1 MILKSFLLG
10 NLLSLC
16 MKIINSVVVVGLYY
30 GFLTTFSIGPSY
42 LFLLRARVME
52 EGTEKEVS
60 ATTGFITGQLM
71 MFISIYYAPLHL
83 ALGRPHTITVLV
95 LPYLLFHFFWNNHKN
110 LFDYGSTTRNSMRNL
125 SIQCVF
131 LNNLIFQ
138 LFNHFILPSS
148 TLTRLV
154 NIYMFRCNNKMLFVT
169 SSFVGWLIG
178 HILFMKWVGLVLFWI
193 RQNHSIRSNK
203 YFVAE
208 LRNSMAR
215 IFSILLFITCVY
227 YLGRMPSPIFTKKLK
242 EKEEKEEKEEWEEGE
257 EEKEN
262 PDKIDKTEEIQVNG
276 KEKTKDEF
284 HKDSPVYENYY
295 LDTHQDNWELGI
307 LKEDQNE
314 KTHFRFEKP
323 LVTFLFDYKRWNH
336 PLRYIENGRFE
347 HAVRNEISQS
357 QYFFYICPSDGKQI
371 ISFTYPPSLSTFSEM
386 IEAKISLYTTEKL
399 YNEDLYNYW
408 LYTNE
413 QKKYNLRNEL
423 RNRIKVLE
431 KERGSPVLDLLE
443 KRIRLYN
450 DENEQECLSKIHDP
464 FLNGPSRGTIKKL
477 YSNTTNINDLITF
490 AKDSIQIFWINKIHS
505 LLSDN
510 KNYNYFGEFEHQKN
524 LLNRESLLNSIDNSL
539 ISTSLKFLF
548 DVITTDP
555 HDQRTIRN
563 QSVEIEEISN
573 IDNSLISTSKFSFES
588 EPSFDLKKYSVTEQK
603 RVDLES
609 KAKYLKFL
617 FDVIT
622 TDPHDQRTIRNKSVE
637 IEEIRKNLS
646 QKSYKL
652 ISDLEE
658 LNQEDEDED
667 EDAEDS
673 DSTESSGIRSRKA
686 KRVVIYTDNDQNTDS
701 VTSTSNKDQNTDS
714 VTSTNNKDQNT
725 DSVTSTN
732 NTTNNKDQNTYSVT
746 STNNKDQN
754 TYSVTSTN
762 NTTNTS
768 NTSTSDQT
776 ETEELALIRYSQQSD
791 FRRDLIKGS
800 MRAQRRKTVIW
811 KMFQAN
817 VHSPLFF
824 DRRDKTVIFSSFD
837 ISEIKNLFFR
847 NWIGRESELKISDL
861 GLEKE
866 ETKEKEKDEENERI
880 AISETWDNIIFA
892 QAIRGFMLVTQS
904 FLRKYIILPL
914 LIIVKNVGRM
924 LLLQFPEWYEDLKEW
939 NREMHVKCTYNGVQL
954 SETEFPRDWLTDGIQ
969 IKIPLLIIVKNV
981 GRMLLLQFPE
991 WYEDLKEWN
1000 REMHVKCT
1008 YNGVQLSETEFP
1020 RDWLT
1025 DGIQIKILFPFCLK
1039 PWRRSK
1045 VRSTHRDS
1053 TKKKIKKFFFCFL
1066 TIWGMEAELP
1076 FGSPRKRTSFFEPI
1090 GKELERKF
1098 RKVKNRFF
1106 LALRV
1111 LKEIRRGSLQISKEK
1126 KEKTQWVMKII
1137 LVIKRI
1143 IKEFE
1148 KVNPI
1153 LLFELRKVKVDELNE
1168 NEKDSKINNKIH
1180 YESTTLI
1187 RSMNWTNYPL
1197 IEKKM
1202 KDLSDRIITIRNQIK
1217 GITKEKKKRILT
1229 YDDKRLES
1237 QKYIWRILKKNNT
1250 RLIRKLHYFM
1260 KSFIEKVYMD
1270 IVLCTINIPRTRVQL
1285 LFESTKKIKKMSNK
1299 LIYNDETNQEEIDET
1314 NKNTMNFISTIKNS
1328 FSNTNNYLN
1337 NYYDLSFLSQ
1347 TYVFYKLS
1355 QTQLLNKYHLRSVL
1369 QDHGTHHYLKGKIK
1383 DYCITRGIF
1392 DYASRHNK
1400 IKKSKINKWKNWLKG
1415 HSQYNL
1421 SQTKWSRLVP
1431 KKWRNRI
1438 NQRRTVQYQE
1448 PIKLDSYKKDSFLV
1462 DLLMNKKEKEKVKK
1476 HYRYDLLLQ
1485 KYMNCGDKED
1495 SYIYGS
1501 TLQVTRN
1508 GEIPYNFNTPKSNS
1522 FYIWKSTAISN
1533 YLEVKYIIGT
1543 DKNLDRKFFD
1553 CRILQFCLKKNINIE
1568 TWTNARIGA
1577 KIDNIKINKNTKIGT
1592 KKYPTYKEIN
1602 PSNQKKKLFD
1612 WMGRNQKK
1620 LYCNRTIS
1628 YRKSWFLPELVILFD
1643 TYKIKPWIIPIQ
1655 LLLFDSYRNAN
1666 FSYISDINNN
1676 QKNNLELKNSN
1687 QEKNEQQGKRGLGS
1701 DLRQENTKK
1710 DFVQE
1715 DSSQSNIKRYRKKKK
1730 FKSKQNKEAELHLLL
1745 SKYFLFQLRLRDPL
1759 NQTMIN
1765 NIKVYCLLLRLMDP
1779 REISISSIQRGE
1791 MRLDI
1796 MLIQK
1801 DLTLTELIKKGILI
1815 IEPIRLSIKKDGQFF
1830 IYQTISISLVDTNK
1844 DQSKTNRKY
1853 KKKIYVN
1860 KKKNLKNFDGSV
1872 VQHSN
1877 TLVNIEKNNYDFP
1890 VPENLLS
1897 PRRRRELRILISLNS
1912 RNVNVLDKNPIF
1924 CNENKIKNC
1933 RQFFN
1938 EGKYLNTDANIF
1950 MKFKQFLWPNYLLED
1965 LACMN
1970 RYWFD
1975 TNNGSRFSM
1984 LRIHMYPRFIISRI

>member
-242 EKEEKEEKEEWEEGE
+242 ETSEIEEGEEGE

-262 PDKIDKTEEIQVNG
+262 PDKIDKTEEIRVNG

-284 HKDSPVYENYY
+284 HKDSPVYKDYY

-314 KTHFRFEKP
+314 KTYFRFEKP

-336 PLRYIENGRFE
+336 PLRYIKNGRFE
-347 HAVRNEISQS
+347 NAVRNEIS

-464 FLNGPSRGTIKKL
+464 FLNGPYRGIIKKF
-477 YSNTTNINDLITF
+477 YSNTTNTKNLITF
-490 AKDSIQIFWINKIHS
+490 AKDSIKIFWINKIHS
-505 LLSDN
+505 LFSDK
-510 KNYNYFGEFEHQKN
+510 KNSNDFGEFEHQKN
-524 LLNRESLLNSIDNSL
+524 LLNLNRESLLNSIDNSL
-539 ISTSLKFLF
+539 T
-548 DVITTDP
+548 
-555 HDQRTIRN
+555 
-563 QSVEIEEISN
+563 
-573 IDNSLISTSKFSFES
+573 STSKFYFES

-609 KAKYLKFL
+609 QAKYLKFL

-622 TDPHDQRTIRNKSVE
+622 TDPHDQRTIINQSVE
-637 IEEIRKNLS
+637 IEEISKNLS
-646 QKSYKL
+646 RWSYKL
-652 ISDLEE
+652 TSDLEE
-658 LNQEDEDED
+658 QEDEE
-667 EDAEDS
+667 E
-673 DSTESSGIRSRKA
+673 STEDPGIRSRKA

-701 VTSTSNKDQNTDS
+701 VTSTSNN
-714 VTSTNNKDQNT
+714 
-725 DSVTSTN
+725 
-732 NTTNNKDQNTYSVT
+732 
-746 STNNKDQN
+746 
-754 TYSVTSTN
+754 
-762 NTTNTS
+762 S
-768 NTSTSDQT
+768 NSNSDSDQA
-776 ETEELALIRYSQQSD
+776 EEVALIRYSQQSD

-811 KMFQAN
+811 EMFQAN

-824 DRRDKTVIFSSFD
+824 DRMDKTFFFSSFD
-837 ISEIKNLFFR
+837 ISEIKNIIFR
-847 NWIGRESELKISDL
+847 NWIDRESELKISDL
-861 GLEKE
+861 ELEEE
-866 ETKEKEKDEENERI
+866 ETKEKEKDEENEQI
-880 AISETWDNIIFA
+880 AISETWDTIPFA
-892 QAIRGFMLVTQS
+892 QAIRGLMLVTQS
-904 FLRKYIILPL
+904 FIRKYIIL
-914 LIIVKNVGRM
+914 
-924 LLLQFPEWYEDLKEW
+924 
-939 NREMHVKCTYNGVQL
+939 
-954 SETEFPRDWLTDGIQ
+954 
-969 IKIPLLIIVKNV
+969 PLLIIVKNV

-1045 VRSTHRDS
+1045 VRSIHRDS
-1053 TKKKIKKFFFCFL
+1053 MKKKRKKENFGFL
-1066 TIWGMEAELP
+1066 TVWGMEAELP
-1076 FGSPRKRTSFFEPI
+1076 FGSPRKQTSFFEPI

-1098 RKVKNRFF
+1098 RKIKKRFF

-1111 LKEIRRGSLQISKEK
+1111 LKERRRGSLQISKEK
-1126 KEKTQWVMKII
+1126 TRWVMKIV

-1143 IKEFE
+1143 IKELE

-1153 LLFELRKVKVDELNE
+1153 LLFELRKVKVYEPNE
-1168 NEKDSKINNKIH
+1168 NEKDSKINNPIH
-1180 YESTTLI
+1180 HESTTLI

-1217 GITKEKKKRILT
+1217 GITKEKKKKILT

-1237 QKYIWRILKKNNT
+1237 QKYILWIFKKNNT
-1250 RLIRKLHYFM
+1250 RLIRKLNYFM
-1260 KSFIEKVYMD
+1260 KSFIEKVYVD
-1270 IVLCTINIPRTRVQL
+1270 IVLCTINIPRSCAQL
-1285 LFESTKKIKKMSNK
+1285 FFEATKKMINK

-1328 FSNTNNYLN
+1328 NTNNNLN

-1392 DYASRHNK
+1392 DYASRHKK
-1400 IKKSKINKWKNWLKG
+1400 IQKSEIHKWKNWLKG

-1431 KKWRNRI
+1431 KKWRNRV
-1438 NQRRTVQYQE
+1438 NQRRTIQYQE
-1448 PIKLDSYKKDSFLV
+1448 PIKLDSYKKEKDQLIHYVKKDSYLV
-1462 DLLMNKKEKEKVKK
+1462 DLLTNQKEKFKK

-1501 TLQVTRN
+1501 TLQVRKN

-1522 FYIWKSTAISN
+1522 FYILISTAISN

-1543 DKNLDRKFFD
+1543 DKNLDRKFLD

-1577 KIDNIKINKNTKIGT
+1577 KIDNIKINKNTKTGT
-1592 KKYPTYKEIN
+1592 KKYQKMEKKDIPTYKEIN

-1612 WMGRNQKK
+1612 WMGMNQEK
-1620 LYCNRTIS
+1620 LYRNRTIS
-1628 YRKSWFLPELVILFD
+1628 YLKSWFLPELVILFD

-1655 LLLFDSYRNAN
+1655 LLLFDSYRNEN
-1666 FSYISDINNN
+1666 ISQYKSININKKNNPYILYN
-1676 QKNNLELKNSN
+1676 QKEYLELKNSN
-1687 QEKNEQQGKRGLGS
+1687 QEKNEQQGKRDLGS
-1701 DLRQENTKK
+1701 DLR
-1710 DFVQE
+1710 
-1715 DSSQSNIKRYRKKKK
+1715 KKKK
-1730 FKSKQNKEAELHLLL
+1730 KKKMMFKKIIRNQTLKKGERKKNPRATRKQN
-1745 SKYFLFQLRLRDPL
+1745 
-1759 NQTMIN
+1759 
-1765 NIKVYCLLLRLMDP
+1765 
-1779 REISISSIQRGE
+1779 
-1791 MRLDI
+1791 
-1796 MLIQK
+1796 
-1801 DLTLTELIKKGILI
+1801 
-1815 IEPIRLSIKKDGQFF
+1815 
-1830 IYQTISISLVDTNK
+1830 
-1844 DQSKTNRKY
+1844 
-1853 KKKIYVN
+1853 
-1860 KKKNLKNFDGSV
+1860 
-1872 VQHSN
+1872 
-1877 TLVNIEKNNYDFP
+1877 
-1890 VPENLLS
+1890 
-1897 PRRRRELRILISLNS
+1897 
-1912 RNVNVLDKNPIF
+1912 
-1924 CNENKIKNC
+1924 
-1933 RQFFN
+1933 
-1938 EGKYLNTDANIF
+1938 
-1950 MKFKQFLWPNYLLED
+1950 
-1965 LACMN
+1965 
-1970 RYWFD
+1970 
-1975 TNNGSRFSM
+1975 
-1984 LRIHMYPRFIISRI
+1984 